1 MPSKLMRAGVPVFSL
16 LLAATLWG
24 LLWYPLRLFEAAAMP
39 GIWVTLIAYAS
50 GLAVMAALTK
60 RHWHEMWR
68 DPKLM
73 LALALASGWC
83 NVSFIVAVTEGL
95 VVRVVLLFYLSP
107 VWAVLL
113 SWLWLGEHMTRSSA
127 VVLVLA
133 MTGAMVMLWDP
144 SIGLPLP
151 QTTPDWLAISAGFAF
166 ALSNVIVRRL
176 QGMTLPL
183 KTLSN
188 LSGGVL
194 VAGAWISVSAHAV
207 PEVPPPV
214 WLGCVMLGVLGIIIM
229 TLSVQYGVT
238 HMPIYRSAVIL
249 LFELVIAAVSAAV
262 LAGEVPG
269 AREWIG
275 GSLIVAA
282 SLVSARAHA
291 GGGST

>member
-1 MPSKLMRAGVPVFSL
+1 MPSKLTRAGMPVFSL

-39 GIWVTLIAYAS
+39 GIWVTLVAYAS
-50 GLAVMAALTK
+50 GLAVVAAATK
-60 RHWHEMWR
+60 WHWHEMR
-68 DPKLM
+68 RAPGLM

-113 SWLWLGEHMTRSSA
+113 SWLWLGERMTRSSA
-127 VVLVLA
+127 VVLILA
-133 MTGAMVMLWDP
+133 VTGAMVMLWDP

-176 QGMTLPL
+176 QGITLPL

-188 LSGGVL
+188 LGGGAL
-194 VAGAWISVSAHAV
+194 VAAAWISVSAQAV
-207 PEVPPPV
+207 PEAAPPV
-214 WLGCVMLGVLGIIIM
+214 WVGCVVLGVLGIIIM

-249 LFELVIAAVSAAV
+249 LFELVIAAVSAAA

-269 AREWIG
+269 VREWIG
-275 GSLIVAA
+275 GGLIVAA
-282 SLVSARAHA
+282 SLVSARTHA
-291 GGGST
+291 GGKG